1 MCLSLGMLVI
11 SRRRTTNSRVA
22 MQLIIR
28 SLFLFYAAF
37 HLSITCMEVCS
48 APSPGTT
55 FPGPCCPQGRL
66 CVMPSWELRLPTVR
80 SFGGVRGGETY
91 LSSWCLS
98 RVSWRATMT
107 EHLLGWHYGSGQKM
121 RQERDGEQSIVRR

>member
-1 MCLSLGMLVI
+1 MQLVI
-11 SRRRTTNSRVA
+11 RP
-22 MQLIIR
+22 
-28 SLFLFYAAF
+28 LFLFYATF

-48 APSPGTT
+48 AHPPGTT
-55 FPGPCCPQGRL
+55 FPGPHHPQGRL

-121 RQERDGEQSIVRR
+121 RQERDGERSIVRL